1 MEASLNKL
9 GREMMLKF
17 LEEPTESDT
26 PAALPVTE
34 EEDDNSKV
42 DYRTLFGF
50 NHELKSAWNKLHGMY
65 SLVW

>member
-17 LEEPTESDT
+17 LEPTESDT
-26 PAALPVTE
+26 PALPFTE
-34 EEDDNSKV
+34 GEDDTSQV

-50 NHELKSAWNKLHGMY
+50 NHELKSAWNKLHGT
-65 SLVW
+65 